1 MFSPPARADIE
12 ALQAVLMTVLDNVQG
27 YKEKIA
33 KAQSLKQTIEQRA
46 KQAKKY
52 VNDAKSTYNKG
63 KQIYSSAREKAGAIK
78 GGVEATITAVQEKDL
93 KGLGYTML
101 SPLKGKFDGK
111 MSDNE
116 AADAVVD
123 VMVRKKGADSIAN
136 QMALSYALNK
146 QNAEDMSALFS
157 KTMVLRQNIRNEEDE
172 LVNVESI
179 DEAIDLSQKASL
191 RSMKRNLKII
201 EMKASM
207 AGFEHMM
214 GIHNSEGGY
223 DNEK

>member
-1 MFSPPARADIE
+1 MFSPPAHADAE
-12 ALQAVLMTVLDNVQG
+12 ALQASLTVVLDDVQG

-52 VNDAKSTYNKG
+52 VDDAKSTYNKG
-63 KQIYSSAREKAGAIK
+63 KQIYSSAKEKARAIK
-78 GGVEATITAVQEKDL
+78 GGVEATIAAVQEKDL
-93 KGLGYTML
+93 EGLGYTVL

-157 KTMVLRQNIRNEEDE
+157 KTMVLRQNIRGEEDE
-172 LVNVESI
+172 IVNVESI

-214 GIHNSEGGY
+214 GIHNLERGY
-223 DNEK
+223 DSEE